1 VDESNNGMRV
11 ILMFGPPGAGKG
23 TQAQKLQD
31 EFGYLHISTGDIL
44 REAVDKKTPVGLKAK
59 KCMEKGELV
68 PDEVI
73 IPIVRDK
80 LEQSKGV
87 PGFLF
92 DGFPRTIP
100 QAEMLD
106 KVLGEMGTTIDRVI
120 YLNTKP
126 EIIVK
131 RLSGRR
137 TCEKC
142 GKIYHMVTMPPME
155 NGKCSDC
162 GGRVIQREDDSEE
175 TILRRL
181 RVYEQQ
187 TAAILKYF
195 KKKGILLEVDG
206 ALPVKDSYEIIHANL
221 VREKV

>member
-1 VDESNNGMRV
+1 VGESNNGMRV
-11 ILMFGPPGAGKG
+11 IVMFGPPGAGKG
-23 TQAQKLQD
+23 TQAQKLQE

-44 REAVDKKTPVGLKAK
+44 REAVEKKTPVGLKAK
-59 KCMEKGELV
+59 KCMDTGELV
-68 PDEVI
+68 PDDVI
-73 IPIVRDK
+73 IPIVKDK
-80 LEQSKGV
+80 LERSINV

-106 KVLGEMGTTIDRVI
+106 KVLSEMGTAIGRVI
-120 YLNTKP
+120 YLNTTAK
-126 EIIVK
+126 IIVK

-142 GKIYHMVTMPPME
+142 GKIYHMVTMPPKID
-155 NGKCSDC
+155 GKCDEC
-162 GGRVIQREDDSEE
+162 NGRVILRDDDSEE
-175 TILRRL
+175 TIIKRL
-181 RVYEQQ
+181 KVYEQQ

-206 ALPVKDSYEIIHANL
+206 ALPVKDSYEIIRANL
-221 VREKV
+221 IQEKV